1 MYITQIE
8 VSQMTGPAGIGPA
21 TGFVSLQSDQSHVQ
35 MHCAVPDTTPVT
47 RRDALIAEALRQ
59 LGRMP
64 EFRSGARKLSFAPE
78 VLGIMATVPAAA

>member
-47 RRDALIAEALRQ
+47 RREALIAEALRQ

-78 VLGIMATVPAAA
+78 VLGILAAIPAAA